1 MNETVCFRC
10 DWQGRARTRTCPSC
24 GAPLYRPDREDVARD
39 PDAFDLDEAR
49 VGEVASRRPGPR
61 GRSVAIAV
69 AVAIATV
76 GSIQLF
82 AAASETAR
90 HAGTRRRRSLRRDRL
105 RRRRRGRWLDPVD
118 GRPARGDG
126 APRPV
131 DPDRDVGARRP
142 VRRRSGM
149 DRCRTTGSRSDGRR
163 RRARHLRRRR
173 HRPARERRSHR
184 VGTGWQEPGLRPQ
197 RTDRTRRAAR
207 RCRIRLVT
215 VLTEKVEWALDDPGF
230 CGPMLSLSRSAG
242 RDVLQRRLGRSAER
256 VPDRHGRR
264 PASDV
269 RRRGHALR
277 RRRRR
282 RSCFDP
288 MPPHGPRAVPR
299 ERPARCSGGRGS
311 AAR

>member
-10 DWQGRARTRTCPSC
+10 DWQGRARTSHLPLVR
-24 GAPLYRPDREDVARD
+24 GAPVPPRSGDVTRD
-39 PDAFDLDEAR
+39 PDASTTTRLVSERSPRD
-49 VGEVASRRPGPR
+49 GSGPR

-69 AVAIATV
+69 VARDRDRGLGPAVRR
-76 GSIQLF
+76 GSEPSP
-82 AAASETAR
+82 AP
-90 HAGTRRRRSLRRDRL
+90 AGTWRAPSAPERSSTPPDDGAGGSTLWTSTCSRGWRVPVRRSRPGRRSSSTCPPPLRDGSVSSDGSDRTVAAVVRGDL
-105 RRRRRGRWLDPVD
+105 RRRRD
-118 GRPARGDG
+118 
-126 APRPV
+126 
-131 DPDRDVGARRP
+131 
-142 VRRRSGM
+142 
-149 DRCRTTGSRSDGRR
+149 
-163 RRARHLRRRR
+163 
-173 HRPARERRSHR
+173 RPARERRPHR
-184 VGTGWQEPGLRPQ
+184 VGTGWQEPRLRPQ
-197 RTDRTRRAAR
+197 RTDRTRRLRAGQDPPGDRPHREGRVGAR
-207 RCRIRLVT
+207 RSG
-215 VLTEKVEWALDDPGF
+215 VLRAHPVAQPEP
-230 CGPMLSLSRSAG
+230 G

-311 AAR
+311 VAR